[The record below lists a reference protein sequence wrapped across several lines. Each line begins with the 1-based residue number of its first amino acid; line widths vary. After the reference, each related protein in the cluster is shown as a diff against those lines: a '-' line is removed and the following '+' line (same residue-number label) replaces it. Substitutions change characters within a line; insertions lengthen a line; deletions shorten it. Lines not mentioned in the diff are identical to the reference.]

1 MKTKPLIYC
10 HNHDVAV
17 GTYEC
22 PYVNLVNNS
31 IVCTSKEC
39 RYNSEHILFTSSSAN
54 AIVVNNLTEEERYK
68 YCKTHLGAVY
78 GKSVYDL
85 LLNMSEDDLPF

>member
-22 PYVNLVNNS
+22 PCANLVNNS

-39 RYNSEHILFTSSSAN
+39 RYNSMHIRFKSSSAN
-54 AIVVNNLTEEERYK
+54 AIVVNNSPEEYE
-68 YCKTHLGAVY
+68 
-78 GKSVYDL
+78 
-85 LLNMSEDDLPF
+85 LNTYPF

>member
-17 GTYEC
+17 GSYEC
-22 PYVNLVNNS
+22 PCANLVNNS

-39 RYNSEHILFTSSSAN
+39 RYNSLHIRFLSSSAN
-54 AIVVNNLTEEERYK
+54 AIVVNNYELSLNEE
-68 YCKTHLGAVY
+68 
-78 GKSVYDL
+78 DL
-85 LLNMSEDDLPF
+85 VDYPF

>member
-10 HNHDVAV
+10 RNHDVAV

-22 PYVNLVNNS
+22 PCANLVNNS

-39 RYNSEHILFTSSSAN
+39 RYNSMHIRFTSSSAN
-54 AIVVNNLTEEERYK
+54 AILFDNYEMCKNNL
-68 YCKTHLGAVY
+68 GSVY

-85 LLNMSEDDLPF
+85 LANMSDKEYPF

>member
-1 MKTKPLIYC
+1 MKTNTLIYC

-22 PYVNLVNNS
+22 LCANLVNNS

-39 RYNSEHILFTSSSAN
+39 RYNSTHIRFTSSSAN
-54 AIVVNNLTEEERYK
+54 AIVVNNLP
-68 YCKTHLGAVY
+68 
-78 GKSVYDL
+78 
-85 LLNMSEDDLPF
+85 EDEDVSDKFPF

>member
-10 HNHDVAV
+10 RNHDVAV

-22 PYVNLVNNS
+22 PCANLVNNS

-39 RYNSEHILFTSSSAN
+39 RYNSMHIRFTSSSEN
-54 AIVVNNLTEEERYK
+54 AIVVNNYEEIDF
-68 YCKTHLGAVY
+68 G
-78 GKSVYDL
+78 
-85 LLNMSEDDLPF
+85 NPEDYPF